1 MIESIK
7 YLISKAEEQTQFCEK
22 KSLNTDQIE
31 FCRKYFVTLAPEIL
45 RLSQGKDKTFFVLR
59 EDHLKVIGPDGK
71 PMIVA
76 ARTNLGPLGPI
87 EFHRDSVKTL
97 LPTQVLFL
105 MIHEFQHKS
114 NFDGIAITD
123 NDPIGPFTHGRDLID
138 AASES
143 LVALA
148 RRNGKVGTQFSI
160 RDIFDCMISTGSNS
174 FGATV
179 STARI
184 FKTSDLMSY
193 NTSLGKNPAERPIYI
208 TETNNNSLV
217 LKFDITEPNNCGDP
231 NVLRSL
237 KVQIIRATKLN
248 DGLTKEDI
256 ISEIQSSNNPI
267 CPGSNPKFEISTGQ
281 LIFSCTYFGT
291 QGTSSSGFNL
301 KSKLYGG
308 LTNNHAP

>member
-1 MIESIK
+1 MINKFFIFLFLLFIFIKPYVFAGGTVVGNGGDPVFEFLETARFSMIESIK

-148 RRNGKVGTQFSI
+148 RRNGKV
-160 RDIFDCMISTGSNS
+160 
-174 FGATV
+174 
-179 STARI
+179 
-184 FKTSDLMSY
+184 
-193 NTSLGKNPAERPIYI
+193 
-208 TETNNNSLV
+208 
-217 LKFDITEPNNCGDP
+217 
-231 NVLRSL
+231 
-237 KVQIIRATKLN
+237 
-248 DGLTKEDI
+248 
-256 ISEIQSSNNPI
+256 
-267 CPGSNPKFEISTGQ
+267 
-281 LIFSCTYFGT
+281 
-291 QGTSSSGFNL
+291 
-301 KSKLYGG
+301 
-308 LTNNHAP
+308 